1 MNFPQFGDA
10 GIYSEIGA
18 ACASPLT
25 SAQGS
30 AFSSCYSPIRPV
42 GMVALTTLPFLVSRD
57 PVEVAYVARPDPEP
71 RPVRG
76 RRAPEAMNDSNRAG
90 GVLGMN
96 TRLQVEHARQRKRS
110 SPARIDR
117 WVAPSPA

>member
-30 AFSSCYSPIRPV
+30 AFLSCYSPIRPV
-42 GMVALTTLPFLVSRD
+42 GMVALSTLPFLVTRD
-57 PVEVAYVARPDPEP
+57 PLEVAYVALTLNLVLSRCAAETVPP
-71 RPVRG
+71 
-76 RRAPEAMNDSNRAG
+76 SRAG
-90 GVLGMN
+90 V
-96 TRLQVEHARQRKRS
+96 K
-110 SPARIDR
+110 IDGS
-117 WVAPSPA
+117 ASGPSPGPPRASYDHG